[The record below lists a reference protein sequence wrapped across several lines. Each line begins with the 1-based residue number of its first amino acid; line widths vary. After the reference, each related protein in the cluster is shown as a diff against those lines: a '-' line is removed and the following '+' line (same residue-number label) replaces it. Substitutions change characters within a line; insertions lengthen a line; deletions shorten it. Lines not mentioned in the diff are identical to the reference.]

1 MMTETIQR
9 GRHNGWS
16 DAEDKLL
23 WETADEAQLQGLPL
37 KAVFERIAQMT
48 GRRPNSIRN
57 YYYAQS
63 RERDGGLERRV
74 RFVPFKEDE
83 VEELLETVLREKAQ
97 GSSVRS
103 CLGRLSGG
111 DRALML
117 RYQNKYRAVI
127 KSRPELVAQVV
138 DKLRAEGINCETPQV
153 RTRDTLPEACAR
165 FTSAARRCA
174 DAELIRACD
183 ILAQHLL
190 DEASAAQTA
199 AGSESRGDKVRYDL
213 CRMALQDA
221 QRASSSVCDAARPVI
236 DCIKEQLALSS
247 DEQRDS
253 GDDFLS
259 LLVERIGPLEEAVTQ
274 AGG

>member
-9 GRHNGWS
+9 GRRSGWS

-23 WETADEAQLQGLPL
+23 WETADEAQQQGLPL

-63 RERDGGLERRV
+63 RERDGSQERKV
-74 RFVPFKEDE
+74 RFVPFQADE
-83 VEELLETVLREKAQ
+83 VEKLLETVLREKAQ

-127 KSRPELVAQVV
+127 KSRPELVSQVV
-138 DKLRAEGINCETPQV
+138 EKLRAEGVDCETPHV

-165 FTSAARRCA
+165 LTSAARHSA
-174 DAELIRACD
+174 DTELIRACD

-190 DEASAAQTA
+190 CKAEHAAA
-199 AGSESRGDKVRYDL
+199 AAEPESRGTDQGLPTDL
-213 CRMALQDA
+213 QGKW
-221 QRASSSVCDAARPVI
+221 SSVKPGGLFYVY
-236 DCIKEQLALSS
+236 KLP
-247 DEQRDS
+247 S
-253 GDDFLS
+253 G
-259 LLVERIGPLEEAVTQ
+259 
-274 AGG
+274 